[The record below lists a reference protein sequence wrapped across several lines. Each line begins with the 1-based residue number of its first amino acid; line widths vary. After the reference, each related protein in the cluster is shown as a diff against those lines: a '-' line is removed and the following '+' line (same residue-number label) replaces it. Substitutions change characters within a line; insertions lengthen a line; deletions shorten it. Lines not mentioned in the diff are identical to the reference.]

1 MRFLSLSVAVVF
13 VLAAIVLSV
22 ALAGCTTTQQ
32 TVGGATAGG
41 ITGALIAGPIGAAV
55 GAGGGAVVASV
66 AGSRG

>member
-32 TVGGATAGG
+32 TVSGAAAGG
-41 ITGALIAGPIGAAV
+41 VTGALIAGPIGAAV

-66 AGSRG
+66 AGGRG